1 MPMACEPLA
10 QAPDMVKLIPFKWKI
25 TERFMVI
32 VEFMDWKIEPEP
44 TIAVFFLARMTSMA
58 SITGAALLSFPY
70 NMPTS

>member
-1 MPMACEPLA
+1 
-10 QAPDMVKLIPFKWKI
+10 
-25 TERFMVI
+25 MVI

>member
-70 NMPTS
+70 NMSTS